1 LAALELG
8 VKLAKATRECFLEE
22 QGFEVAMTRVLVLV
36 IAVLAGGCGPV
47 CARTF
52 AGYECPDGDCSDHAV
67 GFRWAQQ
74 NEITDTTDCPSAKS
88 ASFQEGCRAY
98 VDDPDR
104 AADVDDEGKPI
115 QLTEKT

>member
-1 LAALELG
+1 
-8 VKLAKATRECFLEE
+8 
-22 QGFEVAMTRVLVLV
+22 MIRVLVLV
-36 IAVLAGGCGPV
+36 IAVLVVGCSPV
-47 CARTF
+47 WARTF
-52 AGYECPDGDCSDHAV
+52 AGYECPDNDCSEHAV

-74 NEITDTTDCPSAKS
+74 NEITGSADCPSAKS
-88 ASFQEGCRAY
+88 TSFQEGCRAY